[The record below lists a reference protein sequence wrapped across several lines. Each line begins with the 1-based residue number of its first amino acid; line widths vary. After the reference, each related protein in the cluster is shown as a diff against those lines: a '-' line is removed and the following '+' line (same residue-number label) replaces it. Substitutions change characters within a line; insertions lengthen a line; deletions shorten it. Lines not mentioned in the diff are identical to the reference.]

1 METVGEIFVLV
12 KYSPKLEKMLGN
24 IVENIEGKFEE
35 SSRSNNQKL
44 DKLCA
49 TRWTIR
55 AKCFK
60 KS

>member
-1 METVGEIFVLV
+1 MEAVGEIFVLV

-24 IVENIEGKFEE
+24 KVETVEGKFEE

-44 DKLCA
+44 DKLGA

-60 KS
+60 IS